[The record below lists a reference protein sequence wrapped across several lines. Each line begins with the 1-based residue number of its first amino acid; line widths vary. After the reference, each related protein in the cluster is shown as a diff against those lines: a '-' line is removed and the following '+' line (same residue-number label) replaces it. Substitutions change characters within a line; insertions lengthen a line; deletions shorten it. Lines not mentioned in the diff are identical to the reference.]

1 MHVYNINIGP
11 FVEHMSEVESYLLTA
26 FHRRGILT
34 QHDIDNYHHNSD
46 PSHSPHNYGDL
57 VVMVVNEGEIDLLAN
72 LACSCERSGIDK
84 LRMVVFTP
92 SAHLLP
98 YVEALGFLGLHH
110 ESFAYASHEA
120 SAE

>member
-1 MHVYNINIGP
+1 M
-11 FVEHMSEVESYLLTA
+11 EHMSEVESYLLSA
-26 FHRRGILT
+26 FQRRGILT
-34 QHDIDNYHHNSD
+34 QHDIDNHYHNSD
-46 PSHSPHNYGDL
+46 PSKNPHNSDTSHSPDNYGDL

-92 SAHLLP
+92 SAHLTP
-98 YVEALGFLGLHH
+98 YIEALGFLGLHH
-110 ESFAYASHEA
+110 QSFAYASHEA